1 MLFGVKFETRTEYAI
16 EYIEEI
22 LEKYKKILNIDENKF
37 VYGKGK
43 RKTNTQRN
51 LKKIRFEL

>member
-16 EYIEEI
+16 EYVEEI
-22 LEKYKKILNIDENKF
+22 LEKYKEILNIDESKF

-43 RKTNTQRN
+43 RKTKLQRN
-51 LKKIRFEL
+51 YENKRI